1 VKQAIFHVNQ
11 AQNNSWN

>member
-11 AQNNSWN
+11 ARNNSWN